1 MLTLTDTEV
10 NSLLKILRTIQIES
24 CKQVQRKHR
33 IRNYCDKAHVV
44 IRKAQRRSARTQTK
58 V

>member
-1 MLTLTDTEV
+1 MTDTEV